1 MFIFFPSLAEASI
14 TLFTVA
20 SKYQNSSIQVLSQIP
35 LCDSVMPSYSA
46 QFYLL
51 KWKI

>member
-20 SKYQNSSIQVLSQIP
+20 SKYQNPSIQVLSQIP

-46 QFYLL
+46 
-51 KWKI
+51 